1 MTDPVALPTLAA
13 DVEARL
19 KALEVAAVAK
29 EHAVVTWVKANF
41 LHFMNMGGIAYLV
54 AAAKHL
60 L

>member
-1 MTDPVALPTLAA
+1 MSDLPTLGQ
-13 DVEARL
+13 DIEQRL

-41 LHFMNMGGIAYLV
+41 LHFVNLGGITYLV